1 MPSVSLAPVSDSA
14 SIAHSLPQSQQ
25 QPQQRQPVVSRT
37 RSQGHSGQPPFTPP
51 SSTSSSSSSSYPS
64 SQRSGVAIGV
74 PALHPHHARPPSQL
88 GYSLGASSHF
98 NQPFASSTSP
108 SPSFSQPFSG
118 FSRGSVPFAEQ
129 SSGSIAPSPSFSQPF
144 SGIMPRSSAGMPELQ
159 PNSNAQFKTPVSG
172 VQTIGMIGSLSS
184 ASRIRA
190 SGIQHQPRLG
200 QAIDK
205 SIPQSGINQALNL
218 QLQKFPNSGL
228 SNPSSTPSL
237 NAPISAPQSAQSL
250 QQQWMSN
257 QGKQIHGTSF
267 PSSSFRPQTKQ
278 HISQQSQQSPQQQQ
292 QQNSPP
298 MTPNQLQVLS
308 SQQQQQQKQL
318 QQQQQNI
325 SMPHHLPDL
334 HSNRNQQ
341 SLPQHLHSS
350 RGHTSV
356 TQRSNNQIGQSG
368 TTIPITEGS
377 PETGNQIL
385 SKRSIQE
392 LVAQIDPSEKLEPEV
407 EDVLAEIANDFVES
421 ITTAACSL
429 AKHRRS
435 TTLEAKDILLYVERN
450 WNMALPGFSG
460 DEVKL
465 YKKPY
470 VNDIHK
476 ERLAMVRK
484 SMGVGS
490 DMGSTK
496 SVGASGQIAANSK
509 AHSGKASAPAPA
521 SPKGT

>member
-1 MPSVSLAPVSDSA
+1 MPFADQSSVS
-14 SIAHSLPQSQQ
+14 I
-25 QPQQRQPVVSRT
+25 
-37 RSQGHSGQPPFTPP
+37 GPP
-51 SSTSSSSSSSYPS
+51 
-64 SQRSGVAIGV
+64 
-74 PALHPHHARPPSQL
+74 
-88 GYSLGASSHF
+88 
-98 NQPFASSTSP
+98 
-108 SPSFSQPFSG
+108 PSFSQPFSG
-118 FSRGSVPFAEQ
+118 V
-129 SSGSIAPSPSFSQPF
+129 
-144 SGIMPRSSAGMPELQ
+144 MPQSSAGMPEQQ
-159 PNSNAQFKTPVSG
+159 PNSSSQFKPPVSG
-172 VQTIGMIGSLSS
+172 VQTIGMIGSLSG
-184 ASRIRA
+184 ASRIGA

-200 QAIDK
+200 QPIDK
-205 SIPQSGINQALNL
+205 STPQSGINQALNL
-218 QLQKFPNSGL
+218 QKFPNSG
-228 SNPSSTPSL
+228 SSSTPSL
-237 NAPISAPQSAQSL
+237 NAPISTPQSAQSL

-267 PSSSFRPQTKQ
+267 PSSSFRPQTR
-278 HISQQSQQSPQQQQ
+278 QQISQQSPQQQQ

-298 MTPNQLQVLS
+298 MTPSQLQVLS
-308 SQQQQQQKQL
+308 SQQPQQQQQQKQL
-318 QQQQQNI
+318 HQQQQQNI
-325 SMPHHLPDL
+325 SIPQQHPHAA
-334 HSNRNQQ
+334 
-341 SLPQHLHSS
+341 

-356 TQRSNNQIGQSG
+356 TQRSNNQIGQPVIFHPG
-368 TTIPITEGS
+368 TTIPIVEGG
-377 PETGNQIL
+377 PEAGNQIL

-450 WNMALPGFSG
+450 WNMSLPGFSG

-484 SMGVGS
+484 SMGFAS

-509 AHSGKASAPAPA
+509 AHSGKAYAPAPT